1 MTTLRNVEKK
11 CAICGKVN
19 SYTGMFS
26 TNAFGSPDLDTRP
39 PEMQRSTI
47 NLWIQTCPN
56 CGYSAPDISQKIPK
70 SEEIVYSDDYRKQLN
85 SSEFPKLANSFLC
98 YSLIIENLEEYSK
111 AGWACLHASWVCDD
125 AKYIDAAKICRKKS
139 FTLFMKAKMNGQKFT
154 EQLGAEEA
162 IMVDVLR
169 RAGEFEKA
177 LEIAEEGLKK
187 LDENSSSFC
196 KSDNTS
202 DLLKNPEEIIKTIL
216 KFQIELINKKDV
228 GCYTVEDAVKKIKN
242 NNLS

>member
-1 MTTLRNVEKK
+1 MTTLKNVEKK
-11 CAICGKVN
+11 CAICGSVN
-19 SYTGMFS
+19 SHMEIFS

-47 NLWIQTCPN
+47 NLWIQTCSN

-85 SSEFPKLANSFLC
+85 SQKFPKLVNSFLC
-98 YSLIIENLEEYSK
+98 YSLILENLGEYAK
-111 AGWACLHASWVCDD
+111 AGRACLHAAWACDD
-125 AKYIDAAKICRKKS
+125 AKYIDAAKICRKNS
-139 FTLFMKAKMNGQKFT
+139 FTLFMKAKMNGQKFA
-154 EQLGAEEA
+154 EQLGAEETMMA
-162 IMVDVLR
+162 DILR

-187 LDENSSSFC
+187 LDGNSSSFH
-196 KSDNTS
+196 KPAHPS
-202 DLLKNPEEIIKTIL
+202 DLLRNPEEIIKIIL

-228 GCYTVEDAVKKIKN
+228 GCYTVEDAFKNIK
-242 NNLS
+242 SD